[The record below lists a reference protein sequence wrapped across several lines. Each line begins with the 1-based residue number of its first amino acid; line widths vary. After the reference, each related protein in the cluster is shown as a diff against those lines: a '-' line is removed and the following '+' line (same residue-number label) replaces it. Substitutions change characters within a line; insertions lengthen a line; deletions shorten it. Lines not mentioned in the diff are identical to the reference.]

1 MEMESSRRSFDRSR
15 EPGLKK
21 PRLAEEFQNPNP
33 NGRSFP
39 PQQRPV
45 AANPVVLSRYRL
57 GDRDSENNDSSRGGG
72 GYQPQLPSQSQ
83 TQSQSQQQQQQQQ
96 HQELVSQYKTA
107 LAELTFNSKPIIT
120 NLTIIAGENLHAAK
134 AVAATVCNNILEVP
148 SDQKLPSLYL
158 LDSIVKNIGRD
169 YIKYFAARLPE
180 VFCKAYRQVDPP
192 VHSSMRHLFGTWKG
206 VFPLQTLQM
215 IEKEL
220 GFTPVINGSASAATT
235 TSKPDSQSQRPPHS
249 IHVNPKYLE
258 RQRLQQS
265 SRAKGI
271 PNDLSGAVA
280 NSPEDAERLDRTAT
294 MSAGRPWMDPSV
306 RVPNVQ
312 RPNRDALSGP
322 LHEKNVGAAY
332 GDYEYSS
339 DLSRTLGSATGRT
352 GGRIAEQGHDK
363 PWYGA
368 ASSVVETISSQKNGF
383 NIKHGLPNYRAPKSA
398 YADLQLK
405 PTQSI
410 TNRSS
415 GAMSSSWKN
424 SEEEEFMWDDVNSR
438 LPDHSAPTISNDSRK
453 DPNDSRKN
461 RWTPDDSEK
470 LAFEYDLRKPHSF
483 DDVASKVSEAS
494 IDLLFNEQ
502 KELTSFGH
510 RSSSSFPLQSH
521 SIDGLTRNSSQ
532 SEGYAAS
539 LSGVSTSVPSSLSR
553 MGGRQQMGSS
563 HIGASGLAVL
573 TNAVSGSSGSVG
585 QQQFQSL
592 GVATSS
598 AHSPMHQHPPSS
610 SLTVHPLHH
619 QSLNLTEQDHPQ
631 TQSLPRPDLKASQL
645 LGRVNVGPRNKY
657 TQDSSPFQSPNVQPG
672 HLQRLQPRGLQPSVT
687 SFQSRHHDQQADS
700 TQSEPPESSAQSSR
714 TNLLAAVLK
723 TGILSNNSITGSLPN
738 LSAQDKGQ
746 MTSQSGVQP
755 PLPSGPP
762 PTQFTSSGPGVVSAT
777 SLGSSHNKLPAP
789 ADVSQRKVGQPPLP
803 PGPPPS
809 SLVDSASAQTSS
821 AVNNDPIPISNLLSS
836 LVAKGLISASKTES
850 QTPVPTQMPNQS
862 QNKSPDNTTTS
873 SVSVSSVPDSLAIPA
888 STTRDE
894 VSFSEPANK
903 SSVAL
908 PQSTTMEIENLSTT
922 TNSVSVSSVPDSSAI
937 PASTTR
943 DEVSFSEPA
952 NKSSIALPQSTTME
966 IENLIGFEF
975 KSDVIREFH
984 PSVISGL
991 FDGIPHRCSVC
1002 GLRLKLQQCLDRH
1015 LDWHALKISEANGLI
1030 GPSRRWYTN
1039 SSGWVAGKAGLP
1051 PGNESAGSVDESSKT
1066 TVVDEPMVPADE
1078 SQCAC
1083 VLCGE
1088 VFEDFYSQEREEWM
1102 FKAAVYMTMSSREGE
1117 IGTSNESAA
1126 KGPIVHANCISES
1139 SIRDLEMASCIK
1151 MEKGV

>member
-1 MEMESSRRSFDRSR
+1 MHKSPITSPITAQTSPCLVIRRNKDLF
-15 EPGLKK
+15 
-21 PRLAEEFQNPNP
+21 
-33 NGRSFP
+33 
-39 PQQRPV
+39 
-45 AANPVVLSRYRL
+45 VLIYRYTRA
-57 GDRDSENNDSSRGGG
+57 RTH
-72 GYQPQLPSQSQ
+72 
-83 TQSQSQQQQQQQQ
+83 TQSSLQRC
-96 HQELVSQYKTA
+96 
-107 LAELTFNSKPIIT
+107 NS
-120 NLTIIAGENLHAAK
+120 G
-134 AVAATVCNNILEVP
+134 
-148 SDQKLPSLYL
+148 Q
-158 LDSIVKNIGRD
+158 IGMGMTD
-169 YIKYFAARLPE
+169 FI
-180 VFCKAYRQVDPP
+180 
-192 VHSSMRHLFGTWKG
+192 
-206 VFPLQTLQM
+206 
-215 IEKEL
+215 
-220 GFTPVINGSASAATT
+220 
-235 TSKPDSQSQRPPHS
+235 
-249 IHVNPKYLE
+249 
-258 RQRLQQS
+258 
-265 SRAKGI
+265 
-271 PNDLSGAVA
+271 
-280 NSPEDAERLDRTAT
+280 
-294 MSAGRPWMDPSV
+294 
-306 RVPNVQ
+306 
-312 RPNRDALSGP
+312 
-322 LHEKNVGAAY
+322 
-332 GDYEYSS
+332 
-339 DLSRTLGSATGRT
+339 
-352 GGRIAEQGHDK
+352 GHM
-363 PWYGA
+363 
-368 ASSVVETISSQKNGF
+368 Q
-383 NIKHGLPNYRAPKSA
+383 
-398 YADLQLK
+398 
-405 PTQSI
+405 
-410 TNRSS
+410 
-415 GAMSSSWKN
+415 
-424 SEEEEFMWDDVNSR
+424 
-438 LPDHSAPTISNDSRK
+438 
-453 DPNDSRKN
+453 
-461 RWTPDDSEK
+461 
-470 LAFEYDLRKPHSF
+470 AFEYDLRKPHSF

-494 IDLLFNEQ
+494 IDLLYNEQ
-502 KELTSFGH
+502 KELNSFGH

-521 SIDGLTRNSSQ
+521 SIDGPTRNSSQ
-532 SEGYAAS
+532 SEGYAAT

-592 GVATSS
+592 GVASPS
-598 AHSPMHQHPPSS
+598 AHSPMHQHPSS
-610 SLTVHPLHH
+610 PSLTVNPLHH

-645 LGRVNVGPRNKY
+645 LGRVNMGPRNKY

-687 SFQSRHHDQQADS
+687 SFQSRHHDQQQTDS
-700 TQSEPPESSAQSSR
+700 TQSEPPGEIRKPFLPPVSDFGTPSTMENSESDHSNNLAAESSGKSSR

-723 TGILSNNSITGSLPN
+723 TGILSNNLITGSLPN

-762 PTQFTSSGPGVVSAT
+762 PTQFTSSGPGVVSAI

-836 LVAKGLISASKTES
+836 LVAKGLISASKTDS
-850 QTPVPTQMPNQS
+850 QTLVPTQMPNQS
-862 QNKSPDNTTTS
+862 QNKSLDSTTTS

-894 VSFSEPANK
+894 VSFSEHANK
-903 SSVAL
+903 SSV
-908 PQSTTMEIENLSTT
+908 
-922 TNSVSVSSVPDSSAI
+922 
-937 PASTTR
+937 
-943 DEVSFSEPA
+943 
-952 NKSSIALPQSTTME
+952 ALPQSTTME

-991 FDGIPHRCSVC
+991 YDGLPHRCSVC

-1039 SSGWVAGKAGLP
+1039 SSGWVAGNAGLP

-1066 TVVDEPMVPADE
+1066 MVMDEPMVPADE

-1102 FKAAVYMTMSSREGE
+1102 FKAAVYMTLSSREGE
-1117 IGTSNESAA
+1117 IGTSNESAV

-1139 SIRDLEMASCIK
+1139 SIHDLELASSIK
-1151 MEKGV
+1151 MVRLDVYLGWTERMPSSIAS

>member
-33 NGRSFP
+33 NPNVRAFP
-39 PQQRPV
+39 PQQQRPV
-45 AANPVVLSRYRL
+45 AVGANPVMLSRYRL

-83 TQSQSQQQQQQQQ
+83 TQTQTQSQQ

-215 IEKEL
+215 IEKDL
-220 GFTPVINGSASAATT
+220 GFTPMINGSSSAATT

-265 SRAKGI
+265 SRAKGM
-271 PNDLSGAVA
+271 PNDLSGGVA

-294 MSAGRPWMDPSV
+294 MSAGRPWMDSSV

-415 GAMSSSWKN
+415 GAISSSWKN

-438 LPDHSAPTISNDSRK
+438 LPDHGAPTISNDSRK

-461 RWTPDDSEK
+461 RWIPDDSEK

-494 IDLLFNEQ
+494 IDLLYNEQ
-502 KELTSFGH
+502 KELTSLGH
-510 RSSSSFPLQSH
+510 RSSSSFPLQSR

-532 SEGYAAS
+532 SEGYAAT

-573 TNAVSGSSGSVG
+573 TNAVSGSSG
-585 QQQFQSL
+585 
-592 GVATSS
+592 
-598 AHSPMHQHPPSS
+598 P
-610 SLTVHPLHH
+610 
-619 QSLNLTEQDHPQ
+619 DHPQ

-687 SFQSRHHDQQADS
+687 SFQSRHHDQQQADS
-700 TQSEPPESSAQSSR
+700 TQSEPPESSGQSSR
-714 TNLLAAVLK
+714 ANLLAAVLK

-762 PTQFTSSGPGVVSAT
+762 PTQFTSSGPSVVSAT

-836 LVAKGLISASKTES
+836 LVAKGLISASKTDS
-850 QTPVPTQMPNQS
+850 QTLVPTQMPNQS
-862 QNKSPDNTTTS
+862 QNKSPDSTTTS

-908 PQSTTMEIENLSTT
+908 PQPTTMEIKNLSTT
-922 TNSVSVSSVPDSSAI
+922 TSSVSVSSVPDSSAI

-952 NKSSIALPQSTTME
+952 NKSSVALPQSTTME

-991 FDGIPHRCSVC
+991 YDGLPHRCSVC
-1002 GLRLKLQQCLDRH
+1002 GLRLKLQQYLDRH

-1066 TVVDEPMVPADE
+1066 TVMDELMVPVDE

-1117 IGTSNESAA
+1117 IGTSNESAV

-1139 SIRDLEMASCIK
+1139 SIHDLELASSIK

>member
-33 NGRSFP
+33 NPNGRAFP

-45 AANPVVLSRYRL
+45 VANPVVLSRYRL

-83 TQSQSQQQQQQQQ
+83 TQSQSQQQQQQQQQ

-220 GFTPVINGSASAATT
+220 GFTPVINGSASAAAT

-510 RSSSSFPLQSH
+510 RLSSSFPLQSH

-553 MGGRQQMGSS
+553 MGGRLQMGSS

-592 GVATSS
+592 GVASSS

-657 TQDSSPFQSPNVQPG
+657 TQDSSPFQSSNVQPG

-762 PTQFTSSGPGVVSAT
+762 PTQFTSSGPGVVSTT

-809 SLVDSASAQTSS
+809 SLVDSASAQTPS

-862 QNKSPDNTTTS
+862 QNKSPDSTTTS

-903 SSVAL
+903 SSV
-908 PQSTTMEIENLSTT
+908 
-922 TNSVSVSSVPDSSAI
+922 
-937 PASTTR
+937 
-943 DEVSFSEPA
+943 
-952 NKSSIALPQSTTME
+952 ALPQSTTME

-1066 TVVDEPMVPADE
+1066 TVMDEPMVPADE
-1078 SQCAC
+1078 SQWRVRLELQMR
-1083 VLCGE
+1083 VLLKAPLCMQTVYQKVQFVTWNWLVE
-1088 VFEDFYSQEREEWM
+1088 SKWKRVYKHFE
-1102 FKAAVYMTMSSREGE
+1102 
-1117 IGTSNESAA
+1117 TS
-1126 KGPIVHANCISES
+1126 
-1139 SIRDLEMASCIK
+1139 
-1151 MEKGV
+1151 

>member
-1 MEMESSRRSFDRSR
+1 MTDFI
-15 EPGLKK
+15 GLM
-21 PRLAEEFQNPNP
+21 Q
-33 NGRSFP
+33 
-39 PQQRPV
+39 
-45 AANPVVLSRYRL
+45 
-57 GDRDSENNDSSRGGG
+57 
-72 GYQPQLPSQSQ
+72 
-83 TQSQSQQQQQQQQ
+83 
-96 HQELVSQYKTA
+96 
-107 LAELTFNSKPIIT
+107 
-120 NLTIIAGENLHAAK
+120 
-134 AVAATVCNNILEVP
+134 
-148 SDQKLPSLYL
+148 
-158 LDSIVKNIGRD
+158 
-169 YIKYFAARLPE
+169 
-180 VFCKAYRQVDPP
+180 
-192 VHSSMRHLFGTWKG
+192 
-206 VFPLQTLQM
+206 
-215 IEKEL
+215 
-220 GFTPVINGSASAATT
+220 
-235 TSKPDSQSQRPPHS
+235 
-249 IHVNPKYLE
+249 
-258 RQRLQQS
+258 
-265 SRAKGI
+265 
-271 PNDLSGAVA
+271 
-280 NSPEDAERLDRTAT
+280 
-294 MSAGRPWMDPSV
+294 
-306 RVPNVQ
+306 
-312 RPNRDALSGP
+312 
-322 LHEKNVGAAY
+322 
-332 GDYEYSS
+332 
-339 DLSRTLGSATGRT
+339 
-352 GGRIAEQGHDK
+352 
-363 PWYGA
+363 
-368 ASSVVETISSQKNGF
+368 
-383 NIKHGLPNYRAPKSA
+383 
-398 YADLQLK
+398 
-405 PTQSI
+405 
-410 TNRSS
+410 
-415 GAMSSSWKN
+415 
-424 SEEEEFMWDDVNSR
+424 
-438 LPDHSAPTISNDSRK
+438 
-453 DPNDSRKN
+453 
-461 RWTPDDSEK
+461 
-470 LAFEYDLRKPHSF
+470 AFEYDLRKPHSF

-494 IDLLFNEQ
+494 IDLLYNEQ

-532 SEGYAAS
+532 SEGYAATV
-539 LSGVSTSVPSSLSR
+539 SGVSTSIPSSLSR

-592 GVATSS
+592 GVASPS
-598 AHSPMHQHPPSS
+598 AHSPMHQHPPSP
-610 SLTVHPLHH
+610 SLTVNPLHH
-619 QSLNLTEQDHPQ
+619 QSLNLTEQDHLQ

-645 LGRVNVGPRNKY
+645 LGRVNMGPRNKY

-687 SFQSRHHDQQADS
+687 SFQSRHHDRQQADS
-700 TQSEPPESSAQSSR
+700 TLSEPPGEIRKPFLPPVSDFGTPSTMANSESDHSNTLAAESSGQSSR
-714 TNLLAAVLK
+714 ANLLAAVLK

-762 PTQFTSSGPGVVSAT
+762 PTQFTSSGPGVVSAI

-836 LVAKGLISASKTES
+836 LVAKGLISASKNDS
-850 QTPVPTQMPNQS
+850 QTLVPTQMPNQS
-862 QNKSPDNTTTS
+862 QNKSPDSTTTS

-903 SSVAL
+903 SSVA
-908 PQSTTMEIENLSTT
+908 
-922 TNSVSVSSVPDSSAI
+922 
-937 PASTTR
+937 
-943 DEVSFSEPA
+943 F
-952 NKSSIALPQSTTME
+952 PQSTTME

-991 FDGIPHRCSVC
+991 YDGLPHRCSVC

-1066 TVVDEPMVPADE
+1066 TVMDEAMVLADE

-1117 IGTSNESAA
+1117 IGTSNESAV

-1139 SIRDLEMASCIK
+1139 SIHDLELASSIK
-1151 MEKGV
+1151 MVRLDVYLGWTERMPSSIAS

>member
-1 MEMESSRRSFDRSR
+1 MGMTDF
-15 EPGLKK
+15 
-21 PRLAEEFQNPNP
+21 
-33 NGRSFP
+33 
-39 PQQRPV
+39 
-45 AANPVVLSRYRL
+45 
-57 GDRDSENNDSSRGGG
+57 
-72 GYQPQLPSQSQ
+72 
-83 TQSQSQQQQQQQQ
+83 
-96 HQELVSQYKTA
+96 
-107 LAELTFNSKPIIT
+107 
-120 NLTIIAGENLHAAK
+120 
-134 AVAATVCNNILEVP
+134 
-148 SDQKLPSLYL
+148 
-158 LDSIVKNIGRD
+158 IGHM
-169 YIKYFAARLPE
+169 
-180 VFCKAYRQVDPP
+180 Q
-192 VHSSMRHLFGTWKG
+192 
-206 VFPLQTLQM
+206 
-215 IEKEL
+215 
-220 GFTPVINGSASAATT
+220 
-235 TSKPDSQSQRPPHS
+235 
-249 IHVNPKYLE
+249 
-258 RQRLQQS
+258 
-265 SRAKGI
+265 
-271 PNDLSGAVA
+271 
-280 NSPEDAERLDRTAT
+280 
-294 MSAGRPWMDPSV
+294 
-306 RVPNVQ
+306 
-312 RPNRDALSGP
+312 
-322 LHEKNVGAAY
+322 
-332 GDYEYSS
+332 
-339 DLSRTLGSATGRT
+339 
-352 GGRIAEQGHDK
+352 
-363 PWYGA
+363 
-368 ASSVVETISSQKNGF
+368 
-383 NIKHGLPNYRAPKSA
+383 
-398 YADLQLK
+398 
-405 PTQSI
+405 
-410 TNRSS
+410 
-415 GAMSSSWKN
+415 
-424 SEEEEFMWDDVNSR
+424 
-438 LPDHSAPTISNDSRK
+438 
-453 DPNDSRKN
+453 
-461 RWTPDDSEK
+461 
-470 LAFEYDLRKPHSF
+470 AFEYDLRKPHSF

-494 IDLLFNEQ
+494 IDLLYNEQ
-502 KELTSFGH
+502 KELNSFGH

-521 SIDGLTRNSSQ
+521 SIDGPTRNSSQ
-532 SEGYAAS
+532 SEGYAAT

-592 GVATSS
+592 GVASPS
-598 AHSPMHQHPPSS
+598 AHSPMHQHPPSP

-687 SFQSRHHDQQADS
+687 SFQSRHHDQQQTDS
-700 TQSEPPESSAQSSR
+700 TQSEPPGEIRKPFLPPVSDFGTPSTMENSESDHSNNLAAESSGKSSR

-723 TGILSNNSITGSLPN
+723 TGILSNNLITGSLPN

-836 LVAKGLISASKTES
+836 LVAKGLISASKTDS
-850 QTPVPTQMPNQS
+850 QTLVPTQMPNQL
-862 QNKSPDNTTTS
+862 QNKSLDSTTTS

-908 PQSTTMEIENLSTT
+908 PQSTTMEIENL
-922 TNSVSVSSVPDSSAI
+922 
-937 PASTTR
+937 
-943 DEVSFSEPA
+943 
-952 NKSSIALPQSTTME
+952 
-966 IENLIGFEF
+966 IGFEF

-991 FDGIPHRCSVC
+991 YDGLPHRCSVC

-1039 SSGWVAGKAGLP
+1039 SSGWVAGNAGLP

-1066 TVVDEPMVPADE
+1066 MVMDEPMVPADE

-1102 FKAAVYMTMSSREGE
+1102 FKAAVYMALSSREGE
-1117 IGTSNESAA
+1117 IGTSNESAV

-1139 SIRDLEMASCIK
+1139 SIHDLELASSIK
-1151 MEKGV
+1151 MVRLDVYLGWTERMPSSIAS

>member
-1 MEMESSRRSFDRSR
+1 MHKSPITSPITAQTSPCLVIRRNKDLF
-15 EPGLKK
+15 
-21 PRLAEEFQNPNP
+21 
-33 NGRSFP
+33 
-39 PQQRPV
+39 
-45 AANPVVLSRYRL
+45 VLIYRYTRA
-57 GDRDSENNDSSRGGG
+57 RTH
-72 GYQPQLPSQSQ
+72 
-83 TQSQSQQQQQQQQ
+83 TQSSLQRC
-96 HQELVSQYKTA
+96 
-107 LAELTFNSKPIIT
+107 NS
-120 NLTIIAGENLHAAK
+120 G
-134 AVAATVCNNILEVP
+134 
-148 SDQKLPSLYL
+148 Q
-158 LDSIVKNIGRD
+158 IGMGMTD
-169 YIKYFAARLPE
+169 FI
-180 VFCKAYRQVDPP
+180 
-192 VHSSMRHLFGTWKG
+192 
-206 VFPLQTLQM
+206 
-215 IEKEL
+215 
-220 GFTPVINGSASAATT
+220 
-235 TSKPDSQSQRPPHS
+235 
-249 IHVNPKYLE
+249 
-258 RQRLQQS
+258 
-265 SRAKGI
+265 
-271 PNDLSGAVA
+271 
-280 NSPEDAERLDRTAT
+280 
-294 MSAGRPWMDPSV
+294 
-306 RVPNVQ
+306 
-312 RPNRDALSGP
+312 
-322 LHEKNVGAAY
+322 
-332 GDYEYSS
+332 
-339 DLSRTLGSATGRT
+339 
-352 GGRIAEQGHDK
+352 GHM
-363 PWYGA
+363 
-368 ASSVVETISSQKNGF
+368 Q
-383 NIKHGLPNYRAPKSA
+383 
-398 YADLQLK
+398 
-405 PTQSI
+405 
-410 TNRSS
+410 
-415 GAMSSSWKN
+415 
-424 SEEEEFMWDDVNSR
+424 
-438 LPDHSAPTISNDSRK
+438 
-453 DPNDSRKN
+453 
-461 RWTPDDSEK
+461 
-470 LAFEYDLRKPHSF
+470 AFEYDLRKPHSF

-494 IDLLFNEQ
+494 IDLLYNEQ
-502 KELTSFGH
+502 KELNSFGH

-521 SIDGLTRNSSQ
+521 SIDGPTRNSSQ
-532 SEGYAAS
+532 SEGYAAT

-592 GVATSS
+592 GVASPS
-598 AHSPMHQHPPSS
+598 AHSPMHQHPPSP

-687 SFQSRHHDQQADS
+687 SFQSRHHDQQQTDS
-700 TQSEPPESSAQSSR
+700 TQSEPPGEIRKPFLPPVSDFGTPSTMENSESDHSNNLAAESSGKSSR

-723 TGILSNNSITGSLPN
+723 TGILSNNLITGSLPN

-836 LVAKGLISASKTES
+836 LVAKGLISASKTDS
-850 QTPVPTQMPNQS
+850 QTLIPTQMPNQL
-862 QNKSPDNTTTS
+862 QNKSLDSTTTS
-873 SVSVSSVPDSLAIPA
+873 
-888 STTRDE
+888 
-894 VSFSEPANK
+894 
-903 SSVAL
+903 
-908 PQSTTMEIENLSTT
+908 
-922 TNSVSVSSVPDSSAI
+922 SVSVSSVPDSSAI

-943 DEVSFSEPA
+943 DEVSFSEHA
-952 NKSSIALPQSTTME
+952 NKSSVALPQSTTME

-991 FDGIPHRCSVC
+991 YDGLPHRCSVC

-1039 SSGWVAGKAGLP
+1039 SSGWVAGNAGLP

-1066 TVVDEPMVPADE
+1066 MVMDEPMVPADE

-1102 FKAAVYMTMSSREGE
+1102 FKAAVYLTVSSREGE
-1117 IGTSNESAA
+1117 IGTSNESAV

-1139 SIRDLEMASCIK
+1139 SIHDLELASSIK
-1151 MEKGV
+1151 MVRLDVYLGWTERMPSSIAS

>member
-1 MEMESSRRSFDRSR
+1 MTDFI
-15 EPGLKK
+15 GLM
-21 PRLAEEFQNPNP
+21 Q
-33 NGRSFP
+33 
-39 PQQRPV
+39 
-45 AANPVVLSRYRL
+45 
-57 GDRDSENNDSSRGGG
+57 
-72 GYQPQLPSQSQ
+72 
-83 TQSQSQQQQQQQQ
+83 
-96 HQELVSQYKTA
+96 
-107 LAELTFNSKPIIT
+107 
-120 NLTIIAGENLHAAK
+120 
-134 AVAATVCNNILEVP
+134 
-148 SDQKLPSLYL
+148 
-158 LDSIVKNIGRD
+158 
-169 YIKYFAARLPE
+169 
-180 VFCKAYRQVDPP
+180 
-192 VHSSMRHLFGTWKG
+192 
-206 VFPLQTLQM
+206 
-215 IEKEL
+215 
-220 GFTPVINGSASAATT
+220 
-235 TSKPDSQSQRPPHS
+235 
-249 IHVNPKYLE
+249 
-258 RQRLQQS
+258 
-265 SRAKGI
+265 
-271 PNDLSGAVA
+271 
-280 NSPEDAERLDRTAT
+280 
-294 MSAGRPWMDPSV
+294 
-306 RVPNVQ
+306 
-312 RPNRDALSGP
+312 
-322 LHEKNVGAAY
+322 
-332 GDYEYSS
+332 
-339 DLSRTLGSATGRT
+339 
-352 GGRIAEQGHDK
+352 
-363 PWYGA
+363 
-368 ASSVVETISSQKNGF
+368 
-383 NIKHGLPNYRAPKSA
+383 
-398 YADLQLK
+398 
-405 PTQSI
+405 
-410 TNRSS
+410 
-415 GAMSSSWKN
+415 
-424 SEEEEFMWDDVNSR
+424 
-438 LPDHSAPTISNDSRK
+438 
-453 DPNDSRKN
+453 
-461 RWTPDDSEK
+461 
-470 LAFEYDLRKPHSF
+470 AFEYDLRKPHSF

-494 IDLLFNEQ
+494 IDLLYNEQ
-502 KELTSFGH
+502 KELNSFGH

-521 SIDGLTRNSSQ
+521 SIDGPTRNSSQ
-532 SEGYAAS
+532 SEGYAAT

-592 GVATSS
+592 GVASPS
-598 AHSPMHQHPPSS
+598 AHSPMHQHPPSP

-645 LGRVNVGPRNKY
+645 LGRVNVGLRNKY

-687 SFQSRHHDQQADS
+687 SFQSRHHDQQQTDS
-700 TQSEPPESSAQSSR
+700 TQSEPPGEIRKPFLPPVSDFGTPSTMENSESDHSNNLAAESSGKSSR

-723 TGILSNNSITGSLPN
+723 TGILSNNLITGSLPN

-836 LVAKGLISASKTES
+836 LVAKGLISASKTDS
-850 QTPVPTQMPNQS
+850 QTLIPTQMPNQL
-862 QNKSPDNTTTS
+862 QNKSLDSTTTS

-894 VSFSEPANK
+894 VSFSEHANK
-903 SSVAL
+903 SSV
-908 PQSTTMEIENLSTT
+908 
-922 TNSVSVSSVPDSSAI
+922 
-937 PASTTR
+937 
-943 DEVSFSEPA
+943 
-952 NKSSIALPQSTTME
+952 ALPQSTTME

-991 FDGIPHRCSVC
+991 YDGLPHRCSVC

-1039 SSGWVAGKAGLP
+1039 SSGWVAGNAGLP

-1066 TVVDEPMVPADE
+1066 MVMDEPMVPADE

-1102 FKAAVYMTMSSREGE
+1102 FKAAVYMTLSSREGE
-1117 IGTSNESAA
+1117 IGTSNESAV

-1139 SIRDLEMASCIK
+1139 SIHDLELASSIK
-1151 MEKGV
+1151 MVRLDVYLGWTERMPSSIAS

>member
-33 NGRSFP
+33 NPNGRAFP

-45 AANPVVLSRYRL
+45 VANPVVLSRYRL

-83 TQSQSQQQQQQQQ
+83 TQSQSQQQQQQQQQ

-220 GFTPVINGSASAATT
+220 GFTPVINGSASAAAT

-510 RSSSSFPLQSH
+510 RLSSSFPLQSH

-553 MGGRQQMGSS
+553 MGGRLQMGSS

-592 GVATSS
+592 GVASSS

-657 TQDSSPFQSPNVQPG
+657 TQDSSPFQSSNVQPG

-762 PTQFTSSGPGVVSAT
+762 PTQFTSSGPGVVSTT

-809 SLVDSASAQTSS
+809 SLVDSASAQTPS

-862 QNKSPDNTTTS
+862 QNKSPDSTTTS

-894 VSFSEPANK
+894 VSFLEPANK

-952 NKSSIALPQSTTME
+952 NKSSVALPQSTTME

-1066 TVVDEPMVPADE
+1066 TVMDEPMVPADE

-1139 SIRDLEMASCIK
+1139 SIRDLELAS
-1151 MEKGV
+1151 